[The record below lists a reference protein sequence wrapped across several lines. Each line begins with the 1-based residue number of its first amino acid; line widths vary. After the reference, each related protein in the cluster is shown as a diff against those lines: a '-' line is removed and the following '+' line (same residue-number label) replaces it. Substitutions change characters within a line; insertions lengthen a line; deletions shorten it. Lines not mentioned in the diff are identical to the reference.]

1 MKAVFMGTPSFA
13 LPSLRALA
21 AEHEVVAVYTQPD
34 RPYGRGREPMPSP
47 VKQLAEE
54 LAIPVRQPA
63 TLRDPAEHVYLAG
76 LAPDVVCVA
85 AYGLILPPEILA
97 VPRHGCINV
106 HASLLPRYRGAATVH
121 RSILAGDEVTGVSIM
136 QMEEGLDTGPY
147 ALQESVPIRGL
158 TVEKATDLLAQ
169 VGARTLLHALD
180 SIAAG
185 TVVWTPQNEALATY
199 ADKVTRADV
208 ALRPDLKVE
217 EALRR
222 ILASTPSAA
231 SRACIEGRNITLL
244 RGSHVEPGPPAGVA
258 RVSRD
263 ALILGF
269 ADGGLSV
276 DEIRPE
282 GKGCMDGACFARGAR
297 FAEEVSWGQC
307 P

>member
-34 RPYGRGREPMPSP
+34 RPCGRGREPMPSP
-47 VKQLAEE
+47 VKQHAGE
-54 LAIPVRQPA
+54 LALPVRQPA
-63 TLRDPAEHVYLAG
+63 TLRDTSEQVHLAD

-97 VPRHGCINV
+97 VPRYGCINV
-106 HASLLPRYRGAATVH
+106 HASLLPRYRGAAPVH
-121 RSILAGDEVTGVSIM
+121 RAILAGDEVTGVSIM
-136 QMEEGLDTGPY
+136 LMEEGLDTGAY

-158 TVEKATDLLAQ
+158 TVEEATDLLAQ
-169 VGARTLLHALD
+169 VGGRALLEVLGG
-180 SIAAG
+180 IAAG
-185 TVVWTPQNEALATY
+185 TVVWTPQNDALATY
-199 ADKVTRADV
+199 ADKVTKADV

-231 SRACIEGRNITLL
+231 SRACIEGRNVTLV
-244 RGSHVEPGPPAGVA
+244 RGSHVELGPPAGIA

-297 FAEEVSWGQC
+297 FAGEVPWGQC

>member
-63 TLRDPAEHVYLAG
+63 TLRDPAEHVHLAG

-106 HASLLPRYRGAATVH
+106 HASLLPRYRGAAPVH

-158 TVEKATDLLAQ
+158 TVEEATDLLAQ
-169 VGARTLLHALD
+169 VGARALLDVLD

-276 DEIRPE
+276 EEIRPE